1 MLTETKED
9 ILLRMQDD
17 LKKALSKPKEKRKWV
32 MVIDLRKCV
41 GCHACTIACKA
52 ENVLP
57 PGVVY
62 RRVLDIESG
71 RYPNV
76 KRDFIPVLCNHCED
90 APCVNACS
98 VKATTK
104 RPDGIV
110 DIDYDECIGCLACLN
125 ACPYGARTSDLG
137 QFYTISTPKL
147 EDYET
152 RPAFEYQKRW
162 PRKKGKSPIG
172 NARKCHFCLHRIE

>member
-104 RPDGIV
+104 RPD
-110 DIDYDECIGCLACLN
+110 
-125 ACPYGARTSDLG
+125 
-137 QFYTISTPKL
+137 
-147 EDYET
+147 
-152 RPAFEYQKRW
+152 
-162 PRKKGKSPIG
+162 
-172 NARKCHFCLHRIE
+172 